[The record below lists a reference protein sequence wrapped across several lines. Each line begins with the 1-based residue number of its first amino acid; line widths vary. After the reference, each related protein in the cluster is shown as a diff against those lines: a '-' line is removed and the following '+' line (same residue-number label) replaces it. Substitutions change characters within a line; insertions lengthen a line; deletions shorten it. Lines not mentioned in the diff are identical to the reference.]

1 MTLISYN
8 YASPL
13 GQMTA
18 LFSSKGLCLLEFS
31 EGTRGLDR
39 EIAQVEMARGGAAQS
54 ASNDLTEQLGNEL
67 AGYFAGERQQ
77 FDIPLDLVGTD
88 FQQQVWQALLTIPY
102 GQTRTYGEQARQI
115 GRPTASRAVAAA
127 NGKNKIAIIVPC
139 HRVIGSDGSMTGY
152 GGGIDRKRWLLRLE
166 LGAL

>member
-1 MTLISYN
+1 MTLTSYN

-13 GQMTA
+13 GRMMA
-18 LFSSKGLCLLEFS
+18 LFSPKGLCLLEFS
-31 EGTRGLDR
+31 EGTQGLGR
-39 EIAQVEMARGGAAQS
+39 EIAQVESARGGAARPG
-54 ASNDLTEQLGNEL
+54 SNDLTEQLGNEL
-67 AGYFAGERQQ
+67 AGYFAGERRQ

-102 GQTRTYGEQARQI
+102 GETRSYGEQARQI

-127 NGKNKIAIIVPC
+127 NGNNKIAIIVPC

-152 GGGIDRKRWLLRLE
+152 GGGIDRKRWLLSLE
-166 LGAL
+166 LEAL